1 MEMKNVALIGLG
13 AMGVFFAPRMEEHL
27 GRENFCVIAGGER
40 KKRLEEQGVTVNG
53 KNYRFP
59 VCEPENGEPKDL
71 IIMAVKDMGLSQ
83 ALQDIRRFVGE
94 RTQILCVMNGVESEE
109 KVAAAYGWEHTLY
122 SYMRVSIV
130 MKDGKADFDPYWGKV
145 HFGEARNEELTERV
159 KAVQEVFERCDIPY
173 EVDKDMVWGLWF
185 KYMCNVGENLT
196 CALLGIPFGA
206 YGVSQAAS
214 SIRRAAMKEVQAVA
228 EAKGIHISDEVMR
241 GQDQT
246 LLTIPYQNKP
256 STLQDLEAGR
266 KTEIEMFAGSM
277 VRMGQELGV
286 PTPVCWM
293 FLQGIHVLEE
303 KMKGRSSFLPGGKWV
318 CKTGY
323 PGV

>member
-1 MEMKNVALIGLG
+1 MEMKNAALIGLG

-53 KNYRFP
+53 KNHRFP
-59 VCEPENGEPKDL
+59 VCEPEKGEPKDL

-109 KVAAAYGWEHTLY
+109 KVAAVYGWEHTLY

-145 HFGEARNEELTERV
+145 HFGEARNEALTERV
-159 KAVQEVFERCDIPY
+159 KAVQKVFERCHIPY

-228 EAKGIHISDEVMR
+228 EAKGCKCGGFRAGAARRADLLR
-241 GQDQT
+241 GRQSA
-246 LLTIPYQNKP
+246 L
-256 STLQDLEAGR
+256 
-266 KTEIEMFAGSM
+266 
-277 VRMGQELGV
+277 
-286 PTPVCWM
+286 
-293 FLQGIHVLEE
+293 
-303 KMKGRSSFLPGGKWV
+303 
-318 CKTGY
+318 
-323 PGV
+323 

>member
-109 KVAAAYGWEHTLY
+109 NVAAVYGWEHTLY

-159 KAVQEVFERCDIPY
+159 KAVQEVFERCHIPY

-303 KMKGRSSFLPGGKWV
+303 KKEGKI
-318 CKTGY
+318 
-323 PGV
+323 